1 MEWGLVRTRA
11 DDAGLRWRG
20 ELMVATEEDSL
31 RAYLDSP
38 SHAEVAESARRTHR
52 LWLDRGAFDARW
64 ADESPRL
71 EGTADT

>member
-1 MEWGLVRTRA
+1 
-11 DDAGLRWRG
+11 
-20 ELMVATEEDSL
+20 MVATEEDSL

-38 SHAEVAESARRTHR
+38 SHADVAESARRTHR